1 MESDFKRQ
9 IERALMPSP
18 GNFGP
23 NPDIQIRHNPERAI
37 ITSTATASSYIESH
51 LKKAGFDFAVEGAK
65 GAYNPLAKAYYRY
78 TFTVFPKEHNTY
90 GSQPIF
96 PKPSGVREIEASNLK
111 RNVCSYL
118 KQKIAQE
125 EQESQTYHKIETDAQ
140 TLTNGHIFLDV
151 LFDAQATE
159 VKELKTLYK
168 DLCAR

>member
-65 GAYNPLAKAYYRY
+65 RVVQAGNKKRGTGVLNAHYRNRSC
-78 TFTVFPKEHNTY
+78 VRCCGI
-90 GSQPIF
+90 GSGDCQP
-96 PKPSGVREIEASNLK
+96 
-111 RNVCSYL
+111 C
-118 KQKIAQE
+118 
-125 EQESQTYHKIETDAQ
+125 
-140 TLTNGHIFLDV
+140 
-151 LFDAQATE
+151 
-159 VKELKTLYK
+159 
-168 DLCAR
+168 C